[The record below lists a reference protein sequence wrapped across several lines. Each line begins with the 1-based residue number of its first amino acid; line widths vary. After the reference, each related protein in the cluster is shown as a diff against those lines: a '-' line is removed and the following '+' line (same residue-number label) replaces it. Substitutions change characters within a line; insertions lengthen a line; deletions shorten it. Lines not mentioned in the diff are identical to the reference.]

1 MSEDEMT
8 KDELDKALA
17 QLKKEDEKYTQ
28 LQKKYDRAREEW
40 QPLEQAST
48 NVDKAKSKYEK
59 ALARWHELDK
69 QFDDEHSWL
78 IDAIDDARNK
88 WWEEKQRVKEII
100 RKLTEANND

>member
-1 MSEDEMT
+1 MIS
-8 KDELDKALA
+8 KELDEALA

-28 LQKKYDRAREEW
+28 LQKKYDRARAEC
-40 QPLEQAST
+40 QPLTYAST

-78 IDAIDDARNK
+78 IDAIDDARDE
-88 WWEEKQRVKEII
+88 WWEEKQRVNGII
-100 RKLTEANND
+100 RKLTEANNE

>member
-1 MSEDEMT
+1 MIS
-8 KDELDKALA
+8 KELDEALA

-28 LQKKYDRAREEW
+28 LQKKYDRARAECE
-40 QPLEQAST
+40 PLTYAST

-88 WWEEKQRVKEII
+88 WYEAKQRVNGII
-100 RKLTEANND
+100 RNLTEANND

>member
-1 MSEDEMT
+1 MT
-8 KDELDKALA
+8 ESELDKALA

-40 QPLEQAST
+40 QPLEQASAE
-48 NVDKAKSKYEK
+48 VDKTTLEHEA
-59 ALARWHELDK
+59 ALNKWHKLDE

-88 WWEEKQRVKEII
+88 WYEAKQHVNGII
-100 RKLTEANND
+100 RKLTGAEND